1 MDFFSFLPII
11 IIIYAIVTMFNP
23 KNKTPRNK
31 RQNPFPFQGTWMQ
44 KIEELERQMFP
55 QEVAVKPPTNR
66 GEPMMRSSS
75 EGFGSEGY
83 ISQEGTSG
91 TEGTWGTEGTP
102 GTEGT
107 WESDTLKLSPQDAP
121 TKQPEK
127 QQNPMSLPRITE
139 ESLMQGVIWAEVLGK
154 PRARGGW
161 SRRH

>member
-55 QEVAVKPPTNR
+55 QEVAVKPPTSR

-83 ISQEGTSG
+83 ISQ
-91 TEGTWGTEGTP
+91 EGTP

-121 TKQPEK
+121 TKQSEK